1 MYFNLFLQDK
11 YPGAKASPVDLVNM
25 LATPEIDPNI
35 KNAGTFLEKN
45 CFFDL
50 LSSAIKRL

>member
-35 KNAGTFLEKN
+35 KNAGTFL
-45 CFFDL
+45 L
-50 LSSAIKRL
+50 TRLKPFL

>member
-35 KNAGTFLEKN
+35 KNAGRLLDKEQFL
-45 CFFDL
+45 
-50 LSSAIKRL
+50 